1 MGAAPATIQA
11 TEGWARLG
19 HHVPDECRRHSAHG
33 HGRSQH
39 SHGMTAGH
47 CHQRS
52 GDPLGYGGTQVGPL
66 GFEPSLPPGQ
76 RGNEGLGTTLAIA
89 SADEVPPR
97 RPSWRHI
104 VIDSCSGHIDE
115 TSVRLPVGHADAEL
129 GLLAPCGI
137 GTHPTECLGETTKIE
152 EYLSAEGHI
161 GTDEVSYRS
170 SETRHARMA
179 ATDDPVE
186 FGWKPSRATV
196 GKPRL
201 DMAPDPDD
209 IVKLIGP
216 REVIK
221 PVRSRSGI
229 VVDEGDDVSRGNPQT
244 FVPGTGKPL

>member
-1 MGAAPATIQA
+1 
-11 TEGWARLG
+11 
-19 HHVPDECRRHSAHG
+19 
-33 HGRSQH
+33 
-39 SHGMTAGH
+39 
-47 CHQRS
+47 
-52 GDPLGYGGTQVGPL
+52 
-66 GFEPSLPPGQ
+66 
-76 RGNEGLGTTLAIA
+76 
-89 SADEVPPR
+89 
-97 RPSWRHI
+97 
-104 VIDSCSGHIDE
+104 
-115 TSVRLPVGHADAEL
+115 
-129 GLLAPCGI
+129 
-137 GTHPTECLGETTKIE
+137 
-152 EYLSAEGHI
+152 
-161 GTDEVSYRS
+161 
-170 SETRHARMA
+170 MA